1 MRLVNVDKMTERSW
15 HDLQRI
21 LKDFMYSGS
30 RFAKVEFGDREYK
43 DTKSAVGTLRLAIK
57 RSGYRIKVHQRKGE
71 IFLERPEI

>member
-21 LKDFMYSGS
+21 LKEFIDSGS
-30 RFAKVEFGDREYK
+30 HLAKVILGDREYK
-43 DTKSAVGTLRLAIK
+43 DTKSAVRALHTAIK